1 MKYGKI
7 CYIFL
12 CTYRR
17 KFMKNY
23 KKTKAACYL
32 GFVTQAIAA
41 NFAPLLFLK
50 FHTDYNI
57 SLGNIALIST
67 FFFFTQLLVDL
78 FCAKYVDRI
87 GYRTCI
93 VASEV
98 CSAAG
103 LMGLAFLPEILPSPF
118 AGIILSVILYAIGS
132 GLIEVLGSPI
142 VEACPFENKEAT
154 MSLLHSFYC
163 WGSVGTILVSTV
175 FFLLFGIDSWKWL
188 AILFAL
194 IPTIN
199 IYNFATC
206 PIESLVED
214 GEGMGIRKLFSNPLF
229 LIAIMMMVCSGA
241 SELAMAQWASA
252 YAESALGFSK
262 AVGDIAGPCMFAV
275 TMGISRVLFG
285 KAGDKMNLNKFMIG
299 SGILCF
305 ICYLLASFS
314 NNPLVGLA
322 GCIVCGFS
330 VGIMWPGTISISSK
344 AFPTGGTAMFALL
357 AMAGDLGGSIG
368 PAIVGAVADR
378 FQGSIHIG
386 MRIGLLFPITL
397 CFMLFLFMALNQRRQ
412 KSA

>member
-1 MKYGKI
+1 M
-7 CYIFL
+7 
-12 CTYRR
+12 
-17 KFMKNY
+17 MKNY
-23 KKTKAACYL
+23 KKTKLACYL
-32 GFVTQAIAA
+32 GFITQAVAA

-57 SLGNIALIST
+57 SLGNIAMIST
-67 FFFFTQLLVDL
+67 SFFFTQLLVDL
-78 FCAKYVDRI
+78 FCAKYVDKI
-87 GYRTCI
+87 GYRVCI
-93 VASEV
+93 VTSEV

-103 LMGLAFLPEILPSPF
+103 LVGLAFLPEIIPSPF
-118 AGIILSVILYAIGS
+118 IGIIISVILYAIGS

-163 WGSVGTILVSTV
+163 WGAVGTILVSTV
-175 FFLLFGIDSWKWL
+175 FFLLFGIGSWKWL
-188 AILFAL
+188 AVIFAL
-194 IPTIN
+194 IPAIN
-199 IYNFATC
+199 IINFATC
-206 PIESLVED
+206 PIESLVEE
-214 GEGMGIRKLFSNPLF
+214 GQGMGIRKLFSNPMF
-229 LIAIMMMVCSGA
+229 LIAIVMMVCSGA

-285 KAGDKMNLNKFMIG
+285 KASDKMKLNRFMIG

-305 ICYLLASFS
+305 VCYLLASFS
-314 NNPLVGLA
+314 ENPIIGLA

-368 PAIVGAVADR
+368 PAIVGRVADM
-378 FQGSIHIG
+378 FGGSIHVG

-397 CFMLFLFMALNQRRQ
+397 CFMLFLFNIMNHNANKQ
-412 KSA
+412 K

>member
-1 MKYGKI
+1 
-7 CYIFL
+7 
-12 CTYRR
+12 
-17 KFMKNY
+17 MKNY
-23 KKTKAACYL
+23 KKTKLACYL
-32 GFVTQAIAA
+32 GFITQAVAA

-57 SLGNIALIST
+57 SLGNIAMIST
-67 FFFFTQLLVDL
+67 SFFFTQLLVDL
-78 FCAKYVDRI
+78 FCARYVDKI
-87 GYRTCI
+87 GYRVCI

-103 LMGLAFLPEILPSPF
+103 LVGLAFLPEIIPSPF
-118 AGIILSVILYAIGS
+118 IGIIISVILYAIGS

-163 WGSVGTILVSTV
+163 WG
-175 FFLLFGIDSWKWL
+175 
-188 AILFAL
+188 
-194 IPTIN
+194 
-199 IYNFATC
+199 
-206 PIESLVED
+206 
-214 GEGMGIRKLFSNPLF
+214 MGIRKLFSNSMF
-229 LIAIMMMVCSGA
+229 LIAIVMMVCSGA

-285 KAGDKMNLNKFMIG
+285 KAGDKMKLNRFMIG

-305 ICYLLASFS
+305 VCYLLASFS
-314 NNPLVGLA
+314 ENPIIGLA

-368 PAIVGAVADR
+368 PAIVGRVADM
-378 FQGSIHIG
+378 FGGSIHVG

-397 CFMLFLFMALNQRRQ
+397 CFMLFLFNIMNHNANKQ
-412 KSA
+412 K